1 MKKLIKYMF
10 RWQLSTPILAIIPF
24 MLTRYGINNFWVTAL
39 IANLIGSL
47 IFFKIDEVIFS
58 KEMTR
63 FQRLRKKI
71 IKRKKKLDLIKQK

>member
-1 MKKLIKYMF
+1 MF
-10 RWQLSTPILAIIPF
+10 RWQISTQILAIIPF
-24 MLTRYGINNFWVTAL
+24 ILKSYDINNFWVTAL